1 MKATGLSCN
10 CGNCGST
17 PTPGVTNRPGL
28 SALSYRIGTYG
39 SFFEAMKARL
49 SSGDFSFPPATPPLR
64 ALKTRDQSDAAI
76 AMLDAWAILAD
87 VLTFYQERIANEGYL
102 RTATERQSIVYLSAL
117 LGAVLRPGVA
127 ASTYLAY
134 TIDPNS
140 DSIIPAGSSV
150 QSVPGPGQLPQT
162 FETSEDASG
171 SGEFTN
177 LAPRLTR
184 PQQLSAASPVIY
196 AQGLTNNLNPN
207 DVLLLVSSPGIPV
220 RIASVDLDVTNN
232 WTVAT
237 LQASSNSSGSAEPA
251 FKALAA
257 PAQSTAPAP
266 PTGLTGTV
274 VTTPT
279 PAPPAQQSQTGLI
292 AVSAIESFIPAL
304 SAAPA
309 KHPAT
314 ALDLTRRTADVY
326 QADLDTAPKLVR
338 ALHPEAADDI
348 YPALANATV
357 TPPATAQV
365 FAFRVKAPV
374 FGHNAPLKPILSS
387 SGIVIGTED
396 WPLAG
401 GVSILIS
408 IGGGTNLQG
417 NSPVVPTETYMR
429 EGMEAFI
436 SVTQGNA
443 SSSGSVKIPYN
454 STDKTQTVGGWE
466 VDVTGGL
473 NGKQPQI
480 TIGLPKFGRVYNIT
494 FETLGL
500 IKVVTDGPSVTVVS
514 GQSATADENGRHLLV
529 SAKSGFVLND
539 DAPQPPD
546 QLNVISLDAVYD
558 KIVPGG
564 YIYVERAD
572 TPSASV
578 VAQVQSAVQVSL
590 NTYGVSARV
599 TQLTLNQS
607 WLNPA
612 TDLML
617 SVARN
622 TTVYAQSDQLQL
634 ADEPITDP
642 IAGDTIE
649 LGDLYSD
656 LQPGRWLIVSGERA
670 DIVNTTGIT
679 ASELVMLASVKQG
692 VQQIPAPSQTP
703 AAPSNTPVAVERAAA
718 STVDSTN
725 SASTSSASASGNGA
739 SDDSGSAPVAPSPM
753 QPLPGDTTHSFLQL
767 ASPLAYSYTRETVTI
782 SGNVVPATNGATKKE
797 VIGSGDSSQTFQQFK
812 LQGSPLT
819 YVSAATPSG
828 AASTLAVYVNGIKW
842 QEIDSLTTASPTD
855 RVFVTSVDSQN
866 NVTVTF
872 GDGQHGMRLPTGM
885 ENIQAIYRT
894 GIGSGGNLDPGTLT
908 LLTNRP
914 LGVRSVTNPVAATG
928 GANAD
933 SANTG
938 RRNAPLAS
946 IALDRLV
953 SVTDYASF
961 ARTFAGIG
969 KATSAML
976 SDGHQ
981 QVVVVS
987 VTGAEGAV
995 LDADSQVVQQLEEA
1009 LLDLGDPHFPVTVL
1023 TSNALLL
1030 VISAR
1035 ISILADYLWTDVAP
1049 LIRTSLLKAFCFDSQ
1064 QPGATVYLSMVTA
1077 AIQKVP
1083 GVQYCVID
1091 AFSTI
1096 SRGEVDTA
1104 SGLSAKFSELAA
1116 QSVVPGS
1123 IPVAFEHADATGQFQ
1138 PSEIAYVDPAVP
1150 DTILL
1155 TEITS

>member
-1 MKATGLSCN
+1 MKPTGLSCN

-17 PTPGVTNRPGL
+17 STPGVTNRPGL

-49 SSGDFSFPPATPPLR
+49 SSGDFSFPPATPPLQ

-76 AMLDAWAILAD
+76 AILDAWALLAD

-117 LGAVLRPGVA
+117 LGAVLRPGIA

-177 LAPRLTR
+177 LAPRLAR
-184 PQQLSAASPVIY
+184 PQQLSASSPAIY
-196 AQGLTNNLNPN
+196 VQGLTNNLNPN
-207 DVLLLVSSPGIPV
+207 DVLLLVSSPGIPL
-220 RIASVDLDVTNN
+220 RIASVDLDVANN
-232 WTVAT
+232 RTVAT
-237 LQASSNSSGSAEPA
+237 LQVSNNSSGSVDPA

-257 PAQSTAPAP
+257 PANGAEQSTAPAP
-266 PTGLTGTV
+266 PTNLTGTV
-274 VTTPT
+274 VPTPI

-292 AVSAIESFIPAL
+292 AVSAIESFIPKL
-304 SAAPA
+304 SAPPA

-314 ALDLTRRTADVY
+314 ALDLTRRAADVY
-326 QADLDTAPKLVR
+326 QTDLDTAPKLVR
-338 ALHPEAADDI
+338 ALHPEAADEI

-357 TPPATAQV
+357 TPPVTAQV
-365 FAFRVKAPV
+365 LAFRVKAPV
-374 FGHNAPLKPILSS
+374 FGHNAPPKPILNS
-387 SGIVIGTED
+387 SGSVIGTED

-408 IGGGTNLQG
+408 IGGGANLQA
-417 NSPVVPTETYMR
+417 NSPIVSTETYMR
-429 EGMEAFI
+429 DGVEAFV
-436 SVTQGNA
+436 SVSQGSGSA
-443 SSSGSVKIPYN
+443 SGSVKIPYN
-454 STDKTQTVGGWE
+454 KTDKTQTVGAWE
-466 VDVTGGL
+466 VDVTGAM
-473 NGKQPQI
+473 NGKQPQL
-480 TIGLPKFGRVYNIT
+480 TIWLPALERVYNIT

-500 IKVVTDGPSVTVVS
+500 IKVETDGPSVTVVS
-514 GQSATADENGRHLLV
+514 GQTATADESGRHLLV
-529 SAKSGFVLND
+529 AAKSGFVLND
-539 DAPQPPD
+539 EAPQPPN

-558 KIVPGG
+558 KIVPGS
-564 YIYVERAD
+564 YVYVDRAD
-572 TPSASV
+572 TPGASI

-599 TQLTLNQS
+599 TQLTLDQS
-607 WLNPA
+607 WLNPS
-612 TDLML
+612 TDRML

-622 TTVYAQSDQLQL
+622 TTVYAQSDPLQP
-634 ADEPITDP
+634 ADEPITDL
-642 IAGDTIE
+642 IAGATIE

-656 LQPGRWLIVSGERA
+656 LQPGRWLIVTGERA
-670 DIVNTTGIT
+670 DIAKTKGIT

-692 VQQIPAPSQTP
+692 VQQIPAPAQTS
-703 AAPSNTPVAVERAAA
+703 AALSTSPVALGRATA
-718 STVDSTN
+718 SAGDASN
-725 SASTSSASASGNGA
+725 SASPNSASANG
-739 SDDSGSAPVAPSPM
+739 DSGSASVAPSTT

-797 VIGSGDSSQTFQQFK
+797 VIGSGDSSQSFQQFK
-812 LQGSPLT
+812 LQGAPLT

-828 AASTLAVYVNGIKW
+828 AASTLAVYVNGIRW
-842 QEIDSLTTASPTD
+842 QEIDSLTTAGPTD
-855 RVFVTSVDSQN
+855 RVFVTSADSQN

-885 ENIQAIYRT
+885 ENVQAIYRT

-928 GANAD
+928 GADAD

-961 ARTFAGIG
+961 SRTFAGIG
-969 KATSAML
+969 KATSALL

-995 LDADSQVVQQLEEA
+995 LDADSQIAQQLEEA
-1009 LLDLGDPHFPVTVL
+1009 LLDLGDPHFPVAVL

-1064 QPGATVYLSMVTA
+1064 QPGAPVYLSRVTA

-1096 SRGEVDTA
+1096 SRNEVDIA
-1104 SGLSAKFSELAA
+1104 NRLSAKFSELAA
-1116 QSVVPGS
+1116 QSVVPAS
-1123 IPVAFEHADATGQFQ
+1123 IPIAFEHVDASGQFQ